1 MNELLSFAI
10 LCLTT
15 FITIINPLST
25 LPVFLTMTSSLTED
39 RRKEVALKAVITAF
53 IALIFFAFAGQFIFE
68 FFQITAN
75 GFRVAGGILFFKI
88 GYDMLN
94 ARITRIKISKQ
105 EVKEYSTDISI
116 TPLGIPM
123 ICGPGAITNAI
134 LLMGESKSF
143 AQKGILILSMLVI
156 CLIMLVTLYG
166 GARLV
171 KFLGETTMKVMMRI
185 MGLILMV
192 IAVEFFFSG
201 LKPIVQDMLAIQS
214 LPHE

>member
-1 MNELLSFAI
+1 M
-10 LCLTT
+10 
-15 FITIINPLST
+15 
-25 LPVFLTMTSSLTED
+25 
-39 RRKEVALKAVITAF
+39 
-53 IALIFFAFAGQFIFE
+53 
-68 FFQITAN
+68 
-75 GFRVAGGILFFKI
+75 

-134 LLMGESKSF
+134 LLMGECKSF